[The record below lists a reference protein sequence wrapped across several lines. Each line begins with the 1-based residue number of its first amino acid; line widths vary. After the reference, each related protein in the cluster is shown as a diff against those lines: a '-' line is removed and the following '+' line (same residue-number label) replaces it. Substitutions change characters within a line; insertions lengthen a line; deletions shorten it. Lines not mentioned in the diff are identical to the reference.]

1 MALTEQQIDDL
12 VETILHGT
20 QEKYVQ
26 EMSDALVDHLV
37 QGFTKLG
44 DEAALQQLIETFP
57 SQAQTI
63 LNKYRDV
70 ISQEVH
76 DEVEKALSDSIFAD
90 LNQLESIYGQ
100 ERADV
105 AQAYFSLG
113 ATAHFANLAKTTAEQ
128 VADIVTRQN
137 ILMEQGAER
146 MWYQVS
152 QDAINEVVLGTKPY
166 EKALSDGVVKLMD
179 AGIGVIDYG
188 SNGKATVSNM
198 VDVALRRHIVSQ
210 VSQVGGRMSMEA
222 MESYGHEFA
231 ITTAHFGA
239 RPSHAQWQGLPG
251 CTTGEKTVDGYTYPD
266 FYVLTGYEGLRGPN
280 VALGDRLKGVNCKH
294 GLHPF
299 FPGITQL
306 PDREF
311 KAAQAK
317 YHMTSDEYYE
327 ATQRQRELERR
338 IRKTKR
344 EIVGLERAGIGL
356 EDSTY
361 VQKRL
366 VLGKQQRIL
375 NKHCKDTGLVRLYNR
390 EKAYGVSSQPRAL
403 YSKVTAETRRRRTF
417 FSKLEEASQN
427 KTTSELYSA
436 NSLDELKTLLNNKHN
451 VLIHNAE
458 NLDFES
464 VKMACCGIDEV
475 LSDFPKAKSWI
486 SISGEYLNKNTYM
499 ETSASGVVYVN
510 ALYFVGKHNE
520 ALSDGRHEAG
530 HLIEVALANK
540 GRGNSFE
547 DFANA
552 KQAKSILT
560 AALKEMNASSSKKMK
575 LDNAI
580 DSVSFYPAKEAYAT
594 NNKSALYSE
603 GLAMCIELA
612 YNGQVKKSPFIRYVL
627 EEIRRRLS

>member
-1 MALTEQQIDDL
+1 MALTEQQIDEL

-26 EMSDALVDHLV
+26 EMSDTLIDHLV

-44 DEAALQQLIETFP
+44 DEAALQQLVETFP
-57 SQAQTI
+57 NQAQTI

-76 DEVEKALSDSIFAD
+76 DEVEKALSDSVSAD

-113 ATAHFANLAKTTAEQ
+113 AAAHFANLAKTTAKQ

-231 ITTAHFGA
+231 ITSAHFGA

-251 CTTGEKTVDGYTYPD
+251 CLSGEKTVDGTTYPD
-266 FYVLTGYEGLRGPN
+266 FYELTGYMGLRGPN

-306 PDREF
+306 PDRDF
-311 KAAQAK
+311 KVAQAK

-344 EIVGLERAGIGL
+344 EIVGLERAGLGL
-356 EDSTY
+356 ESPTY

-366 VLGKQQRIL
+366 VLGKQQRML

-390 EKAYGVSSQPRAL
+390 EKAYGVSCQPRAL
-403 YSKVTAETRRRRTF
+403 KNYSYWSRGTRSSYKIEDLSSFERQYRGTAGREVGMAFDKNGNDILFIDSGGSHSIEFIRPSGYKWSELSFAHTHPDEYGGTFSLSDVFFLADSGILGLHAVCREGTYSLIPSKKTKPRTF
-417 FSKLEEASQN
+417 
-427 KTTSELYSA
+427 
-436 NSLDELKTLLNNKHN
+436 
-451 VLIHNAE
+451 
-458 NLDFES
+458 
-464 VKMACCGIDEV
+464 VKAYEDAYF
-475 LSDFPKAKSWI
+475 DA
-486 SISGEYLNKNTYM
+486 LNKYGSDLVSIRHFMHSWLLEN
-499 ETSASGVVYVN
+499 SSGYGFR
-510 ALYFVGKHNE
+510 Y
-520 ALSDGRHEAG
+520 
-530 HLIEVALANK
+530 
-540 GRGNSFE
+540 SFK
-547 DFANA
+547 A
-552 KQAKSILT
+552 
-560 AALKEMNASSSKKMK
+560 
-575 LDNAI
+575 
-580 DSVSFYPAKEAYAT
+580 V
-594 NNKSALYSE
+594 
-603 GLAMCIELA
+603 
-612 YNGQVKKSPFIRYVL
+612 
-627 EEIRRRLS
+627 

>member
-1 MALTEQQIDDL
+1 MALTEQQIDEL

-44 DEAALQQLIETFP
+44 DEAALQQLVETFP

-63 LNKYRDV
+63 LNKYRDT
-70 ISQEVH
+70 ISKEVQ
-76 DEVEKALSDSIFAD
+76 DEVEKTLSDSISAD
-90 LNQLESIYGQ
+90 LEQLESIYGE

-222 MESYGHEFA
+222 AQSYNHEFM

-311 KAAQAK
+311 KAAQEK

-344 EIVGLERAGIGL
+344 EIVGLERAGLGL
-356 EDSTY
+356 ESPTY

-366 VLGKQQRIL
+366 VLGKQQRTL
-375 NKHCKDTGLVRLYNR
+375 NKHCKDNKLVRLYNR

-403 YSKVTAETRRRRTF
+403 TGQKWTSPATLIGRSLGAAAKTYEVIIPPSLTG
-417 FSKLEEASQN
+417 FSKPV
-427 KTTSELYSA
+427 KTKTSEGKWISRG
-436 NSLDELKTLLNNKHN
+436 
-451 VLIHNAE
+451 VLIAGKGHPNKIHSELDSLKQEYPEIPAE
-458 NLDFES
+458 EWK
-464 VKMACCGIDEV
+464 KMAGKGWIDDLGISRRVELHWYECDRIRY
-475 LSDFPKAKSWI
+475 A
-486 SISGEYLNKNTYM
+486 
-499 ETSASGVVYVN
+499 
-510 ALYFVGKHNE
+510 
-520 ALSDGRHEAG
+520 R
-530 HLIEVALANK
+530 
-540 GRGNSFE
+540 
-547 DFANA
+547 
-552 KQAKSILT
+552 
-560 AALKEMNASSSKKMK
+560 MK
-575 LDNAI
+575 
-580 DSVSFYPAKEAYAT
+580 
-594 NNKSALYSE
+594 
-603 GLAMCIELA
+603 
-612 YNGQVKKSPFIRYVL
+612 VKKFL
-627 EEIRRRLS
+627 

>member
-1 MALTEQQIDDL
+1 MALTEQQIDEL

-44 DEAALQQLIETFP
+44 DEAALQQLVETFP
-57 SQAQTI
+57 DQAQTI
-63 LNKYRDV
+63 LNKYRDT
-70 ISQEVH
+70 ISKEVQ
-76 DEVEKALSDSIFAD
+76 DEVEKALSDSVSAD
-90 LNQLESIYGQ
+90 LEQLESIYGE

-198 VDVALRRHIVSQ
+198 IDVALRRHIVSQ

-251 CTTGEKTVDGYTYPD
+251 CMSGEKTVDGTTYPD

-311 KAAQAK
+311 KEAQAK
-317 YHMTSDEYYE
+317 YGKSSDEYY
-327 ATQRQRELERR
+327 ADLQRQRELERR

-344 EIVGLERAGIGL
+344 EIVGLERAGLGL
-356 EDSTY
+356 ESPTY

-366 VLGKQQRIL
+366 VLGKQQRML
-375 NKHCKDTGLVRLYNR
+375 NKHCKDNKLVRLYNR

-403 YSKVTAETRRRRTF
+403 TGKKWTSPATLIGRSLGAAAKTYEVIIPPSLTGLSKPI
-417 FSKLEEASQN
+417 
-427 KTTSELYSA
+427 KTKTSEGKWISRG
-436 NSLDELKTLLNNKHN
+436 
-451 VLIHNAE
+451 VLIAGKGHPSKIHSE
-458 NLDFES
+458 LDSLKQEYPDIP
-464 VKMACCGIDEV
+464 VEEWKKMAGNGWIDDLGISRRAELHWYECD
-475 LSDFPKAKSWI
+475 
-486 SISGEYLNKNTYM
+486 
-499 ETSASGVVYVN
+499 GVRY
-510 ALYFVGKHNE
+510 A
-520 ALSDGRHEAG
+520 R
-530 HLIEVALANK
+530 
-540 GRGNSFE
+540 
-547 DFANA
+547 
-552 KQAKSILT
+552 
-560 AALKEMNASSSKKMK
+560 MK
-575 LDNAI
+575 
-580 DSVSFYPAKEAYAT
+580 
-594 NNKSALYSE
+594 
-603 GLAMCIELA
+603 
-612 YNGQVKKSPFIRYVL
+612 VKKFL
-627 EEIRRRLS
+627 

>member
-1 MALTEQQIDDL
+1 MALTEQQIDEM
-12 VETILHGT
+12 VEAILHGT

-44 DEAALQQLIETFP
+44 DEAALQQLVETFP

-63 LNKYRDV
+63 LNKYRDT
-70 ISQEVH
+70 ISKEVQ
-76 DEVEKALSDSIFAD
+76 DEVEKTLSDSVSAD

-166 EKALSDGVVKLMD
+166 GKALSDGVVKLMD

-198 VDVALRRHIVSQ
+198 IDVALRRHIVSQ

-251 CTTGEKTVDGYTYPD
+251 CMSGEKTVDGTTYPD
-266 FYVLTGYEGLRGPN
+266 FYVLTGYKGLRGPN

-344 EIVGLERAGIGL
+344 EIVGLERAGLGL
-356 EDSTY
+356 ESPTY

-366 VLGKQQRIL
+366 VLGKQQRML

-403 YSKVTAETRRRRTF
+403 KSTSRNKARRNSKYKYPVTQQQID
-417 FSKLEEASQN
+417 SIIQN
-427 KTTSELYSA
+427 ELS
-436 NSLDELKTLLNNKHN
+436 
-451 VLIHNAE
+451 
-458 NLDFES
+458 
-464 VKMACCGIDEV
+464 GIR
-475 LSDFPKAKSWI
+475 FTAKP
-486 SISGEYLNKNTYM
+486 TYNGRIG
-499 ETSASGVVYVN
+499 TPGLTKIGYN
-510 ALYFVGKHNE
+510 
-520 ALSDGRHEAG
+520 SDGTKYAGPIYIGKQSSESKRELIDTLVHEELEARIWLNRHGSEKYWALNDADDDKRHEY
-530 HLIEVALANK
+530 IYRVVDKFIKIK
-540 GRGNSFE
+540 G
-547 DFANA
+547 
-552 KQAKSILT
+552 L
-560 AALKEMNASSSKKMK
+560 
-575 LDNAI
+575 
-580 DSVSFYPAKEAYAT
+580 
-594 NNKSALYSE
+594 
-603 GLAMCIELA
+603 
-612 YNGQVKKSPFIRYVL
+612 
-627 EEIRRRLS
+627 

>member
-1 MALTEQQIDDL
+1 MALTEQQIDEM
-12 VETILHGT
+12 VEAILHGT

-44 DEAALQQLIETFP
+44 DEAALQQLVETFP

-63 LNKYRDV
+63 LNKYRDT
-70 ISQEVH
+70 ISKEVQ
-76 DEVEKALSDSIFAD
+76 DEVEKTLSGSVSAD

-198 VDVALRRHIVSQ
+198 IDVALRRHIVSQ

-251 CTTGEKTVDGYTYPD
+251 CMSGEKTVDGTTYPD
-266 FYVLTGYEGLRGPN
+266 FYVLTGYKGLRGPN

-344 EIVGLERAGIGL
+344 EIVGLERTGLGL
-356 EDSTY
+356 ESPTY

-366 VLGKQQRIL
+366 VLGKQQRML

-403 YSKVTAETRRRRTF
+403 KSTSRNKARRNSKYKYPVT
-417 FSKLEEASQN
+417 Q
-427 KTTSELYSA
+427 
-436 NSLDELKTLLNNKHN
+436 
-451 VLIHNAE
+451 
-458 NLDFES
+458 
-464 VKMACCGIDEV
+464 
-475 LSDFPKAKSWI
+475 
-486 SISGEYLNKNTYM
+486 
-499 ETSASGVVYVN
+499 
-510 ALYFVGKHNE
+510 
-520 ALSDGRHEAG
+520 
-530 HLIEVALANK
+530 
-540 GRGNSFE
+540 
-547 DFANA
+547 
-552 KQAKSILT
+552 Q
-560 AALKEMNASSSKKMK
+560 
-575 LDNAI
+575 
-580 DSVSFYPAKEAYAT
+580 
-594 NNKSALYSE
+594 
-603 GLAMCIELA
+603 
-612 YNGQVKKSPFIRYVL
+612 
-627 EEIRRRLS
+627 